1 MVLSAS
7 KYDCWIKAFS
17 CIQQKPEKE
26 HLMKCIHH
34 LMTGADVS
42 GPGLKLA
49 GKPYLALLLCRF
61 YLPICTD
68 IHPSTSLIWKP
79 EHFSFRL

>member
-1 MVLSAS
+1 
-7 KYDCWIKAFS
+7 
-17 CIQQKPEKE
+17 
-26 HLMKCIHH
+26 
-34 LMTGADVS
+34 MTGADVS
-42 GPGLKLA
+42 GRGLKLA
-49 GKPYLALLLCRF
+49 EKPYLALLLCRF